1 MSDAWEQNAACFP
14 PLVSIFWQW
23 VQRRGESEGTLPC
36 KVFFHVFAKWV
47 LPLPLHPW
55 NGELRGRSQCAGTV
69 CSDWLTNLTTDWL
82 WKWLSFVPPVPSS
95 PRLLP
100 LPVSLSFPYFFCLS
114 ELIFFHSY
122 TPSPPTARDK
132 SGGKVINV
140 MRRREN
146 NTQGDGESCRDEGD
160 ENKTNGE
167 ECTKGNEAKRKRAA
181 ERSMIT
187 R

>member
-1 MSDAWEQNAACFP
+1 MQLAFP
-14 PLVSIFWQW
+14 LLCQYFDSEFKEG
-23 VQRRGESEGTLPC
+23 GESEGTLPC

-82 WKWLSFVPPVPSS
+82 WKWLSFMPPVPSS

-114 ELIFFHSY
+114 ELIFFSILTHPHLPQQE
-122 TPSPPTARDK
+122 TRAEGRLLMLW
-132 SGGKVINV
+132 GGERITH
-140 MRRREN
+140 RE
-146 NTQGDGESCRDEGD
+146 TE
-160 ENKTNGE
+160 
-167 ECTKGNEAKRKRAA
+167 RAA
-181 ERSMIT
+181 EMKGMRIKQMERSVQKVM
-187 R
+187 RPKESEQLKGVW